1 MYGCGTNTLYGAE
14 LNNYGERVVSSMGVC
29 GHGGSGRE
37 PSPNSSFIPISTW
50 GGYVQNADLALNT
63 KANTGI
69 AVNVKLPHGG
79 THMLNGAEALLFET
93 YAKMSGGGGGTSY
106 MYV

>member
-1 MYGCGTNTLYGAE
+1 
-14 LNNYGERVVSSMGVC
+14 MGVC